1 MLLPPDERTDVPLL
15 RIVELLLLLLRTAE
29 LLRVA
34 GLLLRTAE
42 LLRVGVE
49 LGRVTV
55 VLVERLLFVELLVRA
70 GAAVARVALLLRVV
84 LTLWLRDASRFTLV
98 LTLPRV
104 DVLATRSVV
113 RTLVL
118 PKVREALS
126 VLRVDTRV
134 VAPLPSVA
142 MRVVPALRTAA

>member
-1 MLLPPDERTDVPLL
+1 MLLL
-15 RIVELLLLLLRTAE
+15 RIVELLLLRTAE
-29 LLRVA
+29 LLRA
-34 GLLLRTAE
+34 GVLLLLLTVE
-42 LLRVGVE
+42 LLRVGVVV
-49 LGRVTV
+49 RVVVDTRLLFTV
-55 VLVERLLFVELLVRA
+55 VLVRTGV
-70 GAAVARVALLLRVV
+70 AVARVVFVERVV
-84 LTLWLRDASRFTLV
+84 TLCVRELPRPLPV

-104 DVLATRSVV
+104 VLPLAVVPRVDVVATRSVV